1 MRALF
6 PSVAQLTRLSSVVSA
21 KGTGSLTWD
30 PVSAILDPVLGE
42 GGRFACRLDLQFV
55 RRGVDQPMPLV
66 AGRAPDRTGILF
78 MIPPPSLDGLPLILA
93 GDRFTMVSGPVF
105 GTFEMRVIPDVAQ
118 DMLGAHHIEVQVVE
132 VSQMLQQGGLSPFP
146 GSGN

>member
-6 PSVAQLTRLSSVVSA
+6 PSVAQLSRLTPAVTS
-21 KGTGSLTWD
+21 KGTGSIAWN
-30 PVSAILDPVLGE
+30 PVAAILDPVLGE

-78 MIPPPSLDGLPLILA
+78 MIPPPSVSGLPLILA

-105 GTFEMRVIPDVAQ
+105 GTFEMRVVPDVAQ

-132 VSQMLQQGGLSPFP
+132 VSQMLQPGSMSPFP